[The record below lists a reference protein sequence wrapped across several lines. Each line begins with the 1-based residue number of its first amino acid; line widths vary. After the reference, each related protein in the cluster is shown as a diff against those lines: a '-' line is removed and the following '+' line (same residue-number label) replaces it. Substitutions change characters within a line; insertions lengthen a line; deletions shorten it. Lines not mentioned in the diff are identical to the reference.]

1 MPIQSISYF
10 KDKFVSGYKITETD
24 WQDLLDSVKHINASV
39 VVSDVSNLE
48 AALEGYRKT
57 ADDIPAANIDGLSAA
72 VSALLTN
79 VLTTGSEISQS
90 QIEGLTTALAT
101 FITVAGAVAI
111 IEEKVDEAVDGIEVP
126 PSSLGFIQFGVGGDG
141 EPTNG
146 TSTHT
151 VDVPTGEVLLYKN
164 GTGYL
169 KQGVEFSIVEGL
181 ITLLGE
187 GAFESGDFYTLT
199 F

>member
-10 KDKFVSGYKITETD
+10 KEKFVSGYKITETD

-57 ADDIPAANIDGLSAA
+57 ADDILAAEIGGLSAA
-72 VSALLTN
+72 VSALLAN

-90 QIEGLTTALAT
+90 QIEGLTAALAT
-101 FITVAGAVAI
+101 FITIAGAMEI
-111 IEEKVDEAVDGIEVP
+111 IEDKVAEAVAGIEVP
-126 PSSLGFIQFGVGGDG
+126 PSSLGFLQFGVGGDG
-141 EPTNG
+141 EPSTG

-151 VDVPTGEVLLYKN
+151 VDVPTDDILLFKN
-164 GTGYL
+164 GIGYL
-169 KQGVEFSIVEGL
+169 RNGTDFSIDEGL

-187 GAFESGDFYTLT
+187 GAFESGDFYTVT
-199 F
+199 Y

>member
-1 MPIQSISYF
+1 MAIQSIAYF
-10 KDKFVSGYKITETD
+10 KEKFVSGYKITETD
-24 WQDLLDSVKHINASV
+24 WEDLLDSIKHINAPV

-48 AALEGYRKT
+48 EMLDGYRKT
-57 ADDIPAANIDGLSAA
+57 ADDIPAADIDGLSAA

-79 VLTTGSEISQS
+79 VLTTSSEISQS
-90 QIEGLTTALAT
+90 QVEGLTAALET
-101 FITVAGAVAI
+101 FITIAGATAI
-111 IEEKVDEAVDGIEVP
+111 IEGKVAEAVGEIELP
-126 PSSLGFIQFGVGGDG
+126 EHGFVQFGVGGDG

-151 VDVPTGEVLLYKN
+151 VDVPTDEVLLYKN

-187 GAFESGDFYTLT
+187 GAFESGDFYTIT